1 MTISEQQI
9 ADSIAVTPTAE
20 PVVEKPKP
28 TAEEQAALAIKAIE
42 VQYKALV
49 AGSRLHVRTLLNMLT
64 SRGIDGNLQH
74 QIKESIERAI
84 VAALDYG
91 VDMNGEAPIRT
102 HGALG
107 KLESALAM
115 QMAKAKEH
123 GMVIMSSKLEKAL
136 KEEELKTQSSQKEN
150 ENNGSSTTNN

>member
-1 MTISEQQI
+1 MIENTEIST
-9 ADSIAVTPTAE
+9 DSSVQPPE
-20 PVVEKPKP
+20 SEKPKP
-28 TAEEQAALAIKAIE
+28 SAEEQTALAIKAIE

-49 AGSRLHVRTLLNMLT
+49 AGSRLHIRTLLNMLT

-91 VDMNGEAPIRT
+91 VDIKGEAPVRT

-136 KEEELKTQSSQKEN
+136 KEEQLKGETKNGEESKTDESQIETK
-150 ENNGSSTTNN
+150 TN